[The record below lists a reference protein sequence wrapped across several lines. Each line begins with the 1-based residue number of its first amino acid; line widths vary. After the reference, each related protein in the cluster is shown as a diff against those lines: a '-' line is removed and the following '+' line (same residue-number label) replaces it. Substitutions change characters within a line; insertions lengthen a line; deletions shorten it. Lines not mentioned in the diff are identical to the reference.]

1 VMQDTRSVQADLARS
16 REELLE
22 SRRRVDEYQHQVQK
36 LEGEMALLSDRL
48 HEDQLTHLLN
58 RRGLAR
64 AFESEIARADRHGRP
79 MCLAVLD
86 VDDFKSLNDRLGH
99 QAGDL
104 ALVHLARIVRRS
116 IRPTDVISRY
126 GGEEFVILLPETP
139 IADAVNVMARV
150 QRELTKRIF
159 LHNHERVLITFSAGV
174 AERAF
179 GESQED
185 LIARA
190 DKALY
195 HAKDAGKNRVS
206 AAS

>member
-1 VMQDTRSVQADLARS
+1 
-16 REELLE
+16 
-22 SRRRVDEYQHQVQK
+22 
-36 LEGEMALLSDRL
+36 
-48 HEDQLTHLLN
+48 
-58 RRGLAR
+58 
-64 AFESEIARADRHGRP
+64 
-79 MCLAVLD
+79 VLD

>member
-1 VMQDTRSVQADLARS
+1 M
-16 REELLE
+16 
-22 SRRRVDEYQHQVQK
+22 
-36 LEGEMALLSDRL
+36 
-48 HEDQLTHLLN
+48 
-58 RRGLAR
+58 
-64 AFESEIARADRHGRP
+64 ARADRYGRP
-79 MCLAVLD
+79 LCLAVLD
-86 VDDFKSLNDRLGH
+86 VDDFKHLNDRLGH

-139 IADAVNVMARV
+139 LNDAISVMTRV

-159 LHNHERVLITFSAGV
+159 LHNNERVLITFSAGV

-179 GESQED
+179 GENQEE

-190 DKALY
+190 DRALY
-195 HAKDAGKNRVS
+195 HAKQAGKNRVS
-206 AAS
+206 GSE